1 MWTADSS
8 ASNHINHIVLLVPRL
23 FALGLTSFHEDDD
36 GLVAADVQDGNDV
49 SEPTTAGNDTF
60 VVDGTDCPTYAV
72 PVIEEL
78 STSIHKLSV
87 ADDNHS
93 ETQSTSSSSPLPP
106 RSQTD
111 SHVRVIQTQK
121 GQEGGKGGEGRAGR
135 EGTPL
140 PNILLHPQSQFSRN
154 MSDYI

>member
-1 MWTADSS
+1 M
-8 ASNHINHIVLLVPRL
+8 
-23 FALGLTSFHEDDD
+23 
-36 GLVAADVQDGNDV
+36 VAWPDVISRRRRWLRCRRVGADVQDRNDV

-78 STSIHKLSV
+78 STSIHELSV

-111 SHVRVIQTQK
+111 SQVRVIQTQK
-121 GQEGGKGGEGRAGR
+121 GHPKLCFQGY
-135 EGTPL
+135 
-140 PNILLHPQSQFSRN
+140 NYHLHLKRPRDGLRWRCKERLIN
-154 MSDYI
+154 CTGAVVTYVAMKHA